1 MSGYPRYEYVR
12 GDGIACSIL
21 PMGWVEMKSTLREI
35 ALGSTMLF
43 PGAINREKLIGDLN
57 VMGWSAYAMFGDAL
71 LITDTKAE
79 VLITL
84 QTTDGQTK
92 VKFNVTLPDWA
103 ALVEEI
109 AQLEKRAGVKR
120 LLAVVEQ
127 EDHALDLLLGV
138 VEFMRIVTE
147 PYELIVLMEI

>member
-1 MSGYPRYEYVR
+1 MSDTKYEYVR
-12 GDGIACSIL
+12 EDGMVCSIL
-21 PMGWVEMKSTLREI
+21 PHGWVEMKSTLREI
-35 ALGSTMLF
+35 ALGSTIVF
-43 PGAINREKLIGDLN
+43 PGTINREKLIGDLS
-57 VMGWSAYAMFGDAL
+57 VMGWHTYRMFGNGL
-71 LITDTKAE
+71 LISDTKAD

-92 VKFNVTLPDWA
+92 VKFNVALPDWA
-103 ALVEEI
+103 ALIEEI
-109 AQLEKRAGVKR
+109 AKLEKRAGVKR